1 MKEKSLYKNTIFRLI
16 LNLFKII
23 LPILIG
29 PYVMRVLVPDQ
40 IGNLNY
46 AQSIFQYFFMF
57 GTFGV
62 FQYGVREISKVR
74 HNKEAVSSKFTSLFT
89 ITMLTNII
97 ALIIFIVV
105 LIFTMKG
112 SDVYWICMILN
123 IQFLVNAFQIDWM
136 NEALEN
142 FGFIT
147 VKTVIIRVIYFLA
160 IILFVRNPSDFKLYV
175 YLNVFVTV
183 TSSLV
188 SFIYI
193 KKDFKFSFKNIK
205 IMEHLGPMFL
215 VVILS
220 NANVLYTQS
229 DRYMLGYFCGGVVLS
244 YYVVGQGIMQVLNT
258 FMMSVIQS
266 ITPRLHSYVEKE
278 DKSDYIRLLNKVTKI
293 YFMLI
298 FPAVMGMILFSSE
311 ILSLYAGSQYTQG
324 FGVIAC
330 FGIYMITLAFD
341 EIAGNQV
348 MYVHKKEGKQV
359 KMLFVGGILNVILNA
374 MLIKTGDFTVN
385 TSILSTG
392 VANIAVIIY
401 QYFYIRKVLKLK
413 IKLYGLEIYKY
424 LVVSFLFIPIVY
436 GIKIFIANDFMQL
449 IISTFICGGI
459 YFIVLAVI
467 KDESFLV
474 MANPIL
480 RKIKSKFNR

>member
-16 LNLFKII
+16 LNLFKIV

-62 FQYGVREISKVR
+62 FQYGVREISKVK
-74 HNKEAVSSKFTSLFT
+74 HDKEKVSSKFTSLFT
-89 ITMLTNII
+89 ITIITNIV
-97 ALIIFIVV
+97 ALIIFIIV
-105 LIFTMKG
+105 LNFTMKG
-112 SDVYWICMILN
+112 SDIYWICMILN
-123 IQFLVNAFQIDWM
+123 VQFLVNAFQIDWM

-147 VKTVIIRVIYFLA
+147 IKTVIIRVAYFIA
-160 IILFVRNPSDFKLYV
+160 IIIFVKNPSDFKLYV
-175 YLNVFVTV
+175 ALNMLTV
-183 TSSLV
+183 VIGSIA
-188 SFIYI
+188 SFAYI

-205 IMEHLGPMFL
+205 IVEHLGPMFL

-229 DRYMLGYFCGGVVLS
+229 DRYMLGYVCGGVVLS

-266 ITPRLHSYVEKE
+266 IAPRLHSYIEKE
-278 DKSDYIRLLNKVTKI
+278 DKTDYIQLLNKVTKI

-311 ILSLYAGSQYTQG
+311 ILSLYAGNQYNDG

-330 FGIYMITLAFD
+330 FGIYMITLAYD

-359 KMLFVGGILNVILNA
+359 KMLFIGGIFNVLLNFI
-374 MLIKTGDFTVN
+374 LIKTGHFSVN
-385 TSILSTG
+385 ASILSTG
-392 VANIAVIIY
+392 VANILVIIY

-424 LVVSFLFIPIVY
+424 LVVSLLFIPIVY
-436 GIKIFIANDFMQL
+436 GIKIFVVNDFMQL
-449 IISTFICGGI
+449 IISTFICGGV